1 ILDSDSQAT
10 DGFGTA
16 VATNGAVV
24 VVGAPNARIEGTNV
38 PSGAVYVYR
47 REDAGWAREGKL
59 SLASSVSKD
68 YFGWAVGIDR
78 NVLAVGAYL
87 AYGDEKSVGLVYV
100 YGYNLVKQA
109 WVEEKVCDMPDFY
122 YFGQALALHNGTILV
137 GAYGNDA
144 KGTYAGSAFLYDY
157 EYISTG
163 NGTIVRD
170 SWKQVQRLMPDD
182 LQSFSL
188 FGWSVALSDD
198 VAVVGAYGSTVNT
211 RSYAGSVYVFER
223 TERVN
228 VPWVQVSKLTVADA
242 RAHDHFGCAVA
253 VSGGVLAVSSQRAS
267 GDKTIADGIVYLY
280 RAIGD
285 TGRRR
290 WIYFKQLQIYT
301 EDSDNIFGFSLS
313 MYDNLLLVGFSG
325 DESFGTADVAS
336 AYLYSLISNSE
347 GALDA
352 VRDVSLSPFYSEGL
366 KTGSQARRFG
376 CSVAIHGEIIAVGAS
391 QADGTSSESGTVYSY

>member
-1 ILDSDSQAT
+1 MTGVMD
-10 DGFGTA
+10 
-16 VATNGAVV
+16 
-24 VVGAPNARIEGTNV
+24 P
-38 PSGAVYVYR
+38 
-47 REDAGWAREGKL
+47 
-59 SLASSVSKD
+59 
-68 YFGWAVGIDR
+68 
-78 NVLAVGAYL
+78 
-87 AYGDEKSVGLVYV
+87 GDEKKPGWGNS
-100 YGYNLVKQA
+100 
-109 WVEEKVCDMPDFY
+109 DMPDFY

-391 QADGTSSESGTVYSY
+391 QADGTSSESGTVYSYTAGIDYFPVGDSTYDFLVYFLPGAFIAITMISIAFVLIGNTITMRQRRYQAQHGLSSMNEIDLDTSSMQSETSSVSSSARGLIKHGL